1 MPSLPKGKKKK
12 WIVSSQKKSGFTKKH
27 QSENS
32 DFYNSRAWRRLREWH
47 YARHPICKW
56 CEEEGKLDVNSK
68 MIIDH
73 IIELKDGGDGLDP
86 NNLQTLCLPHHTQKT
101 NWAKAKRRKN
111 EI

>member
-56 CEEEGKLDVNSK
+56 CEEEGKVVAADVV
-68 MIIDH
+68 DH
-73 IIELKDGGDGLDP
+73 IIEINNGGEKLDS
-86 NNLQTLCLPHHTQKT
+86 NNLMSMCHPHHNQKT
-101 NWAKAKRRKN
+101 NWSRAKRRRN
-111 EI
+111 EV